1 MNNSK
6 KIKANR
12 QLSKL
17 KLVRRNYLLA
27 LYPLQTVIIGD
38 DYDVL
43 HKGQALRSDRGNNG
57 DRTRQ
62 CILPLPVLRK
72 ESSGQSVAA
81 YGRRTGR
88 FTQPFCCLQ

>member
-62 CILPLPVLRK
+62 CILQMSVLRQRG
-72 ESSGQSVAA
+72 SGQSFTA
-81 YGRRTGR
+81 YGRRRER
-88 FTQPFCCLQ
+88 FT